1 MKRILVTLIAAL
13 ITLAPTCQATSRSTR
28 LGTSGLWPS
37 GSTCGTDGCPKAD
50 AAQWT
55 DFWAQAKSRSDSL
68 IGVHV
73 PRAGLIPALTQ
84 VKAQGLTAVV
94 VTDLGVPDAELA
106 DYGALLL
113 RVVSEFDV
121 LALCLGN
128 EIDQDV
134 NLDAEAAQAKTLFAQ
149 VKAAKPGV
157 LTCSVFQ
164 YERTRALG
172 TEGAAMRVGK
182 FAFTDVVAVTSYPNL
197 GFSET
202 IPGYSTAAAI
212 PANYYAPLTQWAGG
226 RKIAFT
232 EIGWDTGRLDGVNQQ
247 NALLT
252 RLLSGGLIP
261 STGVAFANWFSLYD
275 FAGGTFQAPFTR
287 MGLSAK
293 QGAPR
298 PADATWKSA
307 LAVPLKLS

>member
-1 MKRILVTLIAAL
+1 MNRLLILSIIVAL
-13 ITLAPTCQATSRSTR
+13 ITLAPTCQTSSRSVR

-37 GSTCGTDGCPKAD
+37 GSTCGADGCPKAD
-50 AAQWT
+50 AAQWA
-55 DFWAQAKSRSDSL
+55 DFWAQTKSHSDSL

-73 PRAGLIPALTQ
+73 PRSGLIPALTQ

-94 VTDLGVPDAELA
+94 VTDLGVPDTELA
-106 DYGALLL
+106 DYSALLV

-128 EIDQDV
+128 EIDQDID
-134 NLDAEAAQAKTLFAQ
+134 LDAKAAQAKSLFAA

-157 LTCSVFQ
+157 LSCSVFQ
-164 YERTRALG
+164 YERTRAMPD
-172 TEGAAMRVGK
+172 GASRVAK
-182 FAFTDVVAVTSYPNL
+182 FVFLDVVAVTSYPNL
-197 GFSET
+197 GFSAA
-202 IPGYSTAAAI
+202 IPGYATASAV
-212 PANYYAPLTQWAGG
+212 PANYYAPLTQWAAG

-232 EIGWDTGRLDGVNQQ
+232 EIGWDTGAADGVNQQ
-247 NALLT
+247 NALLA

-261 STGVAFANWFSLYD
+261 TTGVAFADWFSLYD
-275 FAGGTFQAPFTR
+275 FAGGTFPAPFTR

-293 QGAPR
+293 QGAAR

-307 LAVPLKLS
+307 LAVPRKP